1 MIYFSC
7 GKKFKKTCIFTQKWL
22 DHLLFMTSYLVI
34 IETDHHGTCRKMCAR
49 DERTATASGADVL
62 SSGKKKNTQ
71 KIGRGGEGGG
81 ERVASNRRWAP
92 VFCFTQFGGAFP
104 CLNFSKLCG
113 TSPLIRFLYPS
124 IAIRYTKSTDLFTE
138 KSIALITTN
147 RTLTVCSTVSS
158 ARNCSGRLIYSM
170 WMFLNLSLT

>member
-1 MIYFSC
+1 MIYFYC
-7 GKKFKKTCIFTQKWL
+7 WKKFKKTCIFTQKWL
-22 DHLLFMTSYLVI
+22 DHLLFMTSYLVTI
-34 IETDHHGTCRKMCAR
+34 ATDHHGTWRKMCAR

-62 SSGKKKNTQ
+62 SSGKKKKKTQ
-71 KIGRGGEGGG
+71 KIGRGG
-81 ERVASNRRWAP
+81 ERVASNRRWVP

-113 TSPLIRFLYPS
+113 TSPLIRFFYPS
-124 IAIRYTKSTDLFTE
+124 IAIRYTKSTDL
-138 KSIALITTN
+138 ITD
-147 RTLTVCSTVSS
+147 TLTVCSTVSS

>member
-1 MIYFSC
+1 MAWPPSIYDVISRNHSNWPSRNLSQNMRK
-7 GKKFKKTCIFTQKWL
+7 GRTN
-22 DHLLFMTSYLVI
+22 SYCVRCWCFILW
-34 IETDHHGTCRKMCAR
+34 E
-49 DERTATASGADVL
+49 
-62 SSGKKKNTQ
+62 KKNK
-71 KIGRGGEGGG
+71 KIGSGWGGG
-81 ERVASNRRWAP
+81 GGGRVASNRRWVP

-113 TSPLIRFLYPS
+113 TSPLIRFFYPS
-124 IAIRYTKSTDLFTE
+124 IAIRYTKSTDVITE
-138 KSIALITTN
+138 ESIALITTN

>member
-1 MIYFSC
+1 MYFHPKMAWPPSIYDVISRNHSNWPSRNLSQNARK
-7 GKKFKKTCIFTQKWL
+7 GWTN
-22 DHLLFMTSYLVI
+22 SYFVRCWCFILW
-34 IETDHHGTCRKMCAR
+34 E
-49 DERTATASGADVL
+49 
-62 SSGKKKNTQ
+62 KKNQ
-71 KIGRGGEGGG
+71 KIGRGGGGG
-81 ERVASNRRWAP
+81 ERVASNRRWVP

-113 TSPLIRFLYPS
+113 TSPLIRFFYPS
-124 IAIRYTKSTDLFTE
+124 IAIRYTKSTDLITE
-138 KSIALITTN
+138 ESIALITTN

>member
-1 MIYFSC
+1 MYFHPKMAWPPSIYDVISRNHSNWPSRNLSQNARKGWTNSYFVRC
-7 GKKFKKTCIFTQKWL
+7 WCFILWEKK
-22 DHLLFMTSYLVI
+22 
-34 IETDHHGTCRKMCAR
+34 
-49 DERTATASGADVL
+49 
-62 SSGKKKNTQ
+62 TQ
-71 KIGRGGEGGG
+71 KIGRGGGGG
-81 ERVASNRRWAP
+81 TGGIQPSLGRWVP

-113 TSPLIRFLYPS
+113 TSPLIRFFYPS
-124 IAIRYTKSTDLFTE
+124 IAIRYTKSTDLITE
-138 KSIALITTN
+138 ESIALITTN

>member
-1 MIYFSC
+1 MCSSRKYPYTPGRALC
-7 GKKFKKTCIFTQKWL
+7 LTLGRTRKFIPLPWYKGGGGGGRGVDGTPPRSFWYVAVFRNDFT
-22 DHLLFMTSYLVI
+22 F
-34 IETDHHGTCRKMCAR
+34 
-49 DERTATASGADVL
+49 
-62 SSGKKKNTQ
+62 SGKPFIFLKRW
-71 KIGRGGEGGG
+71 GRW
-81 ERVASNRRWAP
+81 VP

-113 TSPLIRFLYPS
+113 TSPLIRFVYPS
-124 IAIRYTKSTDLFTE
+124 IAIRYTKSTDLITE
-138 KSIALITTN
+138 ESIALITTN

>member
-1 MIYFSC
+1 MIYFYC
-7 GKKFKKTCIFTQKWL
+7 WKKFKKTCIFTQKWL
-22 DHLLFMTSYLVI
+22 DHLLFMTSYLVTI
-34 IETDHHGTCRKMCAR
+34 ATDHHGTCRKMCAR

-62 SSGKKKNTQ
+62 SSGKKKL
-71 KIGRGGEGGG
+71 KKSVGVGEGG
-81 ERVASNRRWAP
+81 ERVASNRRWVP

-113 TSPLIRFLYPS
+113 TSPLIRFFYPS
-124 IAIRYTKSTDLFTE
+124 IAIRFTKSTDLITE
-138 KSIALITTN
+138 ESIALITTN

>member
-1 MIYFSC
+1 MIYFYC
-7 GKKFKKTCIFTQKWL
+7 WKKFKKTCIFTQKWL
-22 DHLLFMTSYLVI
+22 DHLLFMTSYLVTI
-34 IETDHHGTCRKMCAR
+34 ATDHHGTCRKMRAR
-49 DERTATASGADVL
+49 DELTATSSGADVL
-62 SSGKKKNTQ
+62 SSGKKKTQ
-71 KIGRGGEGGG
+71 KIGRGGGGG
-81 ERVASNRRWAP
+81 TGGIQPSLGRWVP

-113 TSPLIRFLYPS
+113 TSPLIRFFYPS
-124 IAIRYTKSTDLFTE
+124 IAIRYTKSTDLITE
-138 KSIALITTN
+138 ESIALITTN